1 MKERLTK
8 RRHIS
13 RNDLLLIM
21 ETPME
26 DKALELARRM
36 FVFSSLTGLAYVDL
50 RNLYPHHIGM
60 TADGRNTSVRKEQR
74 PTTKRSFPCIR

>member
-1 MKERLTK
+1 MTCCSLW
-8 RRHIS
+8 
-13 RNDLLLIM
+13 

-60 TADGRNTSVRKEQR
+60 TADGRKYIREKRAKDQQRSVH
-74 PTTKRSFPCIR
+74 SLASDS